1 MKLFISTSIVTLLAI
16 SAAAGVMPDEIPSTV
31 NIISE
36 TVEMASA
43 ADASDL
49 QIETSLKEKLNEF
62 FRFAVTALIV
72 LL

>member
-49 QIETSLKEKLNEF
+49 QIETSLKEKFNEF
-62 FRFAVTALIV
+62 LRFAVTALIV

>member
-1 MKLFISTSIVTLLAI
+1 
-16 SAAAGVMPDEIPSTV
+16 MPDEIPSTV

>member
-49 QIETSLKEKLNEF
+49 QIETNFKEKLNEF
-62 FRFAVTALIV
+62 LRFAVTALIV

>member
-16 SAAAGVMPDEIPSTV
+16 SAAAGIMPDEIPSTV